1 MGSVK
6 NLKSTLKKGSGGG
19 NPLWIKNIPKD
30 GITVR
35 FLSEPENWYGYSEYW
50 ESTERTFVPMVEGE
64 IIPDDTRPSFR
75 YLAVAL
81 DTTNDR
87 VVPIKLPKTAANS
100 LIMKY
105 DKYGTMMDR
114 DYDLEKFGE
123 GLGTTY
129 DVTPCAPQERNL
141 EKYDLIDLEEV
152 LLAARASATG
162 EEIPKADPDHQTAI
176 SDFLDEDEDGD
187 EESPEPDDSEHDYG
201 EFALGDLFPDGKFR
215 NDYTLDEL
223 NSMAASDY
231 EELAEWLECEQSPK
245 SIFAALNEDD
255 EDVVYSEEDLISMRL
270 PELKKIASS
279 LGIDT
284 EGLRRDSLVSK
295 IIDEAEV

>member
-19 NPLWIKNIPKD
+19 NPLWIKAIPKD

-64 IIPDDTRPSFR
+64 IIPDDARPSFR

-105 DKYGTMMDR
+105 DKYGTMMD
-114 DYDLEKFGE
+114 
-123 GLGTTY
+123 
-129 DVTPCAPQERNL
+129 
-141 EKYDLIDLEEV
+141 LEEA

-162 EEIPKADPDHQTAI
+162 EEIPKADPDHQAAI

-201 EFALGDLFPDGKFR
+201 EFAVGDLFPDGKFR

-245 SIFAALNEDD
+245 SIFTALNEDD